1 MSIVPG
7 SSVITEYDPNLDP
20 NGRTLTL
27 NPPTPVEYGRT
38 VSGGIDNDSVTADG
52 MITSVAV
59 SAEGS
64 GYKAGDVALAG
75 SASTTSATF
84 TFTVDGSGKLT
95 GVTIKSNGVGYVDDE
110 EIAVTATS
118 GGSGETSGKIKV
130 QTNL

>member
-7 SSVITEYDPNLDP
+7 TSVITEYDPNLDP
-20 NGRTLTL
+20 NGRTLTY
-27 NPPTPVEYGRT
+27 NPMTPVEYGRT
-38 VSGGIDNDSVTADG
+38 VSGGIDDDSVTADG
-52 MITSVAV
+52 SIKSVAI
-59 SAEGS
+59 SAVGS

-75 SASTTSATF
+75 AQSTTSATF

-95 GVTIKSNGVGYVDDE
+95 GVVVKTNGVGYVDDE

-118 GGSGETSGKIKV
+118 GGAGGSGGKIKV